1 LATFKRWF
9 ITVLGLILD
18 WSFITL
24 LAAILQGKRVCQV
37 CHGEDRCSTIRA
49 LGIQLLQLAAAV
61 SMAVSASWLVTM
73 PVLPWVLLN
82 LVLLRSTSRHQ
93 PSHACIECMHASMH
107 RMNAAYIL
115 AAAVTSDHCGC
126 SRVPGGYSLHFVL
139 HLVLE
144 YSYRYVPGKCTAVV
158 QVFPSDS
165 DAFRIG
171 RKIRILRPI
180 KF

>member
-1 LATFKRWF
+1 MAPSLTAWSYQKANGVLATFKRWF

-82 LVLLRSTSRHQ
+82 LVLLQLYVVLVGTSR
-93 PSHACIECMHASMH
+93 AMHASNACMH
-107 RMNAAYIL
+107 RCI
-115 AAAVTSDHCGC
+115 
-126 SRVPGGYSLHFVL
+126 
-139 HLVLE
+139 E
-144 YSYRYVPGKCTAVV
+144 
-158 QVFPSDS
+158 
-165 DAFRIG
+165 
-171 RKIRILRPI
+171 
-180 KF
+180 